1 VNAKPCALSVVVD
14 GIPVAMKAEPRWAVW
29 RWTLV
34 GDDWK
39 KPPYRLDAPDTKAGV
54 DDLAKGWGSFEDAVR
69 LYEGG
74 AFDGVGF
81 LLGDRWA
88 GVDLDDCRNPE
99 TGELTPF
106 ALDVIRMINSYAE
119 ISPSGTGLKIFVRAE
134 PGKNH
139 AKGGCEVA
147 GHGRYFTVTGW
158 HL

>member
-1 VNAKPCALSVVVD
+1 MNARPRALAVVVD
-14 GIPVAMKAEPRWAVW
+14 GIPASMKAEPRWAGW

-39 KPPYRLDAPDTKAGV
+39 KPPYRLDDPTAKAGV

-69 LYEGG
+69 LYEAGE
-74 AFDGVGF
+74 FDGVGF

-88 GVDLDDCRNPE
+88 GVDLDDCLNPD

-106 ALDVIRMINSYAE
+106 ALDIVRVMNSYTE
-119 ISPSGTGLKIFVRAE
+119 VSPSGTGIKVFLRAD
-134 PGKNH
+134 PSKNH
-139 AKGGCEVA
+139 AKPGCEIA
-147 GHGRYFTVTGW
+147 GHGRYFTVTGL